1 MWIVQAF
8 ETLQLLRERNPAL
21 YQSAGL
27 LTNTEEWVAVRRGVQ
42 QDMMRPSSALH
53 YITEIEEVATELA
66 DRIWLERDEAG
77 ATVVNT
83 LCNKALISTHYITI
97 LSFDLILQ

>member
-1 MWIVQAF
+1 MQAF
-8 ETLQLLRERNPAL
+8 ETLQLLRERNPTL
-21 YQSAGL
+21 YQSVGL

-66 DRIWLERDEAG
+66 DRIWQERDEAG

-97 LSFDLILQ
+97 SSPVI